1 MFRAAINMEE
11 TEMTLQKAVKVII
24 TPKLKQCPFCGL
36 KDSKS
41 PCLRGDT
48 VDARSRFYYVLCRY
62 CGAKSEDSRAKR
74 EVIRA
79 WNRRAQS

>member
-1 MFRAAINMEE
+1 
-11 TEMTLQKAVKVII
+11 MTLQKAIKVII
-24 TPKLKQCPFCGL
+24 TPDLKKCPFCGL

-62 CGAKSEDSRAKR
+62 CGAKGGDSRAKR
-74 EVIRA
+74 EAIRT